1 MNKTESRKGVSRR
14 SLILLVVATVLG
26 LIHHADHVLRVDHS
40 GWPFQADVSPF
51 TYSLLVYPVVL
62 FVFLARSRPLL
73 GAGALALTL
82 VALQA
87 AHLFAE
93 TPADQYG
100 VWAHNASSQPDA
112 LGQPNLLGLESQAL
126 EVLATGLSILLSV
139 FVLAA
144 AMSLVADA
152 WRSRATL
159 RPGAAGGSSAN
170 G

>member
-1 MNKTESRKGVSRR
+1 MSS
-14 SLILLVVATVLG
+14 
-26 LIHHADHVLRVDHS
+26 
-40 GWPFQADVSPF
+40 F
-51 TYSLLVYPVVL
+51 TYSLLVYPIVI

-73 GAGALALTL
+73 GAGTLVLTL
-82 VALQA
+82 VAIQA
-87 AHLFAE
+87 AHVFLE

-100 VWAHNASSQPDA
+100 VWTHNASSEPYA

-126 EVLATGLSILLSV
+126 GVLAAGLSILLSV

-144 AMSLVADA
+144 AMSLMVDA

-159 RPGAAGGSSAN
+159 RPGGAGGSSAN

>member
-1 MNKTESRKGVSRR
+1 MNKTESRKGASRC

-100 VWAHNASSQPDA
+100 VWAHNASSEPGE

-126 EVLATGLSILLSV
+126 GVLAAGLSILLSV

-144 AMSLVADA
+144 VVSLVADA
-152 WRSRATL
+152 WRSRGTL
-159 RPGAAGGSSAN
+159 RPGGSSAN